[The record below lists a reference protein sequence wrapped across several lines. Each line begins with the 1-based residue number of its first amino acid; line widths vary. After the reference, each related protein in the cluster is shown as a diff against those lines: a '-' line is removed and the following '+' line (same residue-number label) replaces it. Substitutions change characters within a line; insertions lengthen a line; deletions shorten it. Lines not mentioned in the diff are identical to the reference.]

1 MGKKEVFRR
10 IATNEKGRSMVIKAD
25 FTIVHANELVT
36 LKGKSDRP
44 QIKEEMN
51 DLGIIKNGAVAVKE
65 GKIVAIGTTEE
76 VLGKL
81 ERGFEII
88 DASGKLVTPGLIDPH
103 VHLIFAGSREHELE
117 AMAVKG
123 IPYLEIKSKGGG
135 MPTTLKKTGEASTEE
150 LLKRTTQ
157 VLDTMLIHGTTTIEA
172 KSGYEMTFHGEIR
185 QLEIIKTLNKTHP
198 IELVPTF
205 MAQGIPFEYEN
216 EVDRLTGEIFKKWI
230 PEVARRKLAEYCDVF
245 CEKGYFNVAQSRRIL
260 EEGRKYGMKLRIHAD
275 WLAHSGGAKLG
286 AELGVISADHLIF
299 TPPEEIEDLVRK
311 GIMGTFLPTTPF
323 CYLGTYAKAREI
335 INRGLPVA
343 LATDYSAADMCESMQ
358 MMMTIAILQMKMTT
372 EEALVAST
380 INAAHA
386 IERAHEIGSLEEGKK
401 ADIVIFDAPNHK
413 YFAYHYGI
421 NLAERVFKNGKVV
434 AEKGRTVKQEHCLND
449 N

>member
-10 IATNEKGRSMVIKAD
+10 IITNEKGRSMAIKAD
-25 FTIVHANELVT
+25 FTIIHANELAT

-51 DLGIIKNGAVAVKE
+51 DLGIIKDGAVAVKD

-103 VHLIFAGSREHELE
+103 VHLIFAGSREEELE

-123 IPYLEIKSKGGG
+123 IPYLEIKAKGGG

-150 LLKRTTQ
+150 LLKRTTKI
-157 VLDTMLIHGTTTIEA
+157 LDTMLIHGTTTIEA

-185 QLEIIKTLNKTHP
+185 QMEIIKTLNKTHP
-198 IELVPTF
+198 VELVPTF

-216 EVDRLTGEIFKKWI
+216 KVDQLTGEIVKKWI

-245 CEKGYFNVAQSRRIL
+245 CEKGYFNVEQSRRIL
-260 EEGRKYGMKLRIHAD
+260 ETGRKYGMKLRIHAD

-421 NLAERVFKNGKVV
+421 NLAEKVFKNGKLV
-434 AEKGRTVKQEHCLND
+434 AEMGRRVK
-449 N
+449 